1 MLEIWVFESIFSTV
15 HFMKPTDQMN
25 LKHTCLL
32 KQYQK
37 SKMSHSLNIVNTL
50 KLYFCYD
57 GLNKTFFF

>member
-37 SKMSHSLNIVNTL
+37 SKMSHCLNIVNTL
-50 KLYFCYD
+50 K
-57 GLNKTFFF
+57 